1 VCVCVCVR
9 CTALLERECACQFAT
24 HQHFAIFLVSHVL
37 EVRQD
42 RCMFLRQE
50 MEDKE
55 EEEGGGRGGG
65 IIRGG
70 GGKKWHHRGLRTS
83 NLGISRCEHFSVGA
97 YCMCVCVSVGA
108 YCMCVCVCA
117 RMFVWVCV
125 CVCAPAQVVAC
136 SCLG

>member
-1 VCVCVCVR
+1 MCVR

-55 EEEGGGRGGG
+55 EEEGGGRGGRG
-65 IIRGG
+65 GGGEGGRHHQGGG

-83 NLGISRCEHFSVGA
+83 NLGISRC
-97 YCMCVCVSVGA
+97 
-108 YCMCVCVCA
+108 
-117 RMFVWVCV
+117 
-125 CVCAPAQVVAC
+125 
-136 SCLG
+136 